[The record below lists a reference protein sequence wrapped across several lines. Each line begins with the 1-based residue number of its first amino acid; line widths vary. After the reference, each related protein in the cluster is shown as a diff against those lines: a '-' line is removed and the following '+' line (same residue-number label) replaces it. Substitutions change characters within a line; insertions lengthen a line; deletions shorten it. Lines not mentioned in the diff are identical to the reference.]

1 MSSISISYIAT
12 LSKGVRL
19 LRQQADARQPHG
31 EGECRQPPRL
41 RLSQPAAP
49 RPGARGHRRGPG
61 DRAEARQHGQVPR
74 GGHRVPGGA
83 VTSIDIYIYGYLH
96 VCPGC
101 DAADLPLDHGEHGA
115 ALPAAAGARRGA
127 AVLRGRQHPL
137 RQDTPHT
144 SHHHLTTPCSYF
156 LSAKF

>member
-1 MSSISISYIAT
+1 MPHCPKVCVYFDNKLMRGNRTVKVSAGSLHAFDSPNLPPLARAHVDIDVDQGTVLRPASMARFRVVDTVCQEVQSY
-12 LSKGVRL
+12 L
-19 LRQQADARQPHG
+19 
-31 EGECRQPPRL
+31 
-41 RLSQPAAP
+41 
-49 RPGARGHRRGPG
+49 
-61 DRAEARQHGQVPR
+61 
-74 GGHRVPGGA
+74 
-83 VTSIDIYIYGYLH
+83 DIYIYGYLH